1 MKIPA
6 WAMTVVAMASVQFGS
21 ALSIPLIGMV
31 GPAGTA
37 WIRLSFGAVIL
48 WAIAKPNLSSV
59 TRRDIPSV
67 LALGATLGIMT
78 SAFLAA
84 LNHIPLGTAV
94 AIEFLGP
101 LGVAAFAQRTLR
113 SALWP
118 LVALAGVLV
127 LTEPWS
133 GTANWIGI
141 GYAALAAVGWAAYIV
156 LTQHVG
162 DRFAGIQGLALSTP
176 IAALTAAVV
185 GVPQAWGHFSLEVVA
200 WGLFLALLVPVIPY
214 ALEMLALKRMNKR
227 AFGTLMAIEPA
238 IGATVGLFILS
249 QVPSALHI
257 VGIAL
262 VVVAGM
268 ATQRDS
274 GRPNSTPVGISTLGH
289 PQTRSEKYPRASQ
302 SF

>member
-21 ALSIPLIGMV
+21 AFSVPLIAMV

-37 WIRLSFGAVIL
+37 WIRLSIGALIL
-48 WAIAKPNLSSV
+48 WAIARPKLSMLA
-59 TRRDIPSV
+59 RRDIPSI

-84 LNHIPLGTAV
+84 LAHIPLGTAV

-101 LGVAAFAQRTLR
+101 LGVAAFAHRAWK

-118 LVALAGVLV
+118 AVALIGVVV

-141 GYAALAAVGWAAYIV
+141 GFAALAAIGWAAYIV

-162 DRFAGIQGLALSTP
+162 DRFSGIQGLALSSP
-176 IAALTAAVV
+176 IAALTASVV
-185 GVPQAWGHFSLEVVA
+185 GIPQAWDHFSWDVLA
-200 WGLFLALLVPVIPY
+200 WGFFLALLIPVIPY

-238 IGATVGLFILS
+238 IGATVGLIILN
-249 QVPSALHI
+249 QVPTSLYLFGI
-257 VGIAL
+257 VL
-262 VVVAGM
+262 VVCAGI

-274 GRPNSTPVGISTLGH
+274 GRPSS
-289 PQTRSEKYPRASQ
+289 
-302 SF
+302 